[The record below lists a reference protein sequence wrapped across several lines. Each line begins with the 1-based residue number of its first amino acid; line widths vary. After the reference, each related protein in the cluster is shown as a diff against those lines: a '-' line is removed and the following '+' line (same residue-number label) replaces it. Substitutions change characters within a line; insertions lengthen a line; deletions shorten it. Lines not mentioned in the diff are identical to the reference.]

1 MPSTAAVLAIVLAVA
16 TLGAP
21 AAAPAGGAQ
30 DDPRK
35 CFVVTGPDGQPLN
48 TICVPWPVSLDI

>member
-1 MPSTAAVLAIVLAVA
+1 MPSTVAVLAASLLSAA
-16 TLGAP
+16 TVGAAHAAP
-21 AAAPAGGAQ
+21 AAAS

-48 TICVPWPVSLDI
+48 TTCVPWPLPAAS